1 MQERD
6 CFNSQFGFIIA
17 AIGSAVG
24 LGNIWRFPYLVGQNG
39 GGAFIFTY
47 LIFVILL
54 GLPLVIAELTVGR
67 RAKQNAIGSFRKL
80 GENSFLGKA
89 GYLQVIACFFVLSF
103 YGVVGSWTIFYFY
116 KSITFSLSGLSATE
130 LSQVFSNF
138 TNSVVPHIASLLI
151 FMFFTVLIVLGGIK
165 NGIEKSCKILMP
177 VFFALMIVLMIRS
190 LTLDGAQ
197 AGIEFL
203 IYPDFSKIDSNV
215 LLLALGQTLF
225 SLSIGCGILT
235 YGSYMRKQDNIVK
248 GTYWIATTD
257 TLFALLAGLAVIP
270 AVFALGFEPT
280 EGPGLV
286 FIVLPQIFSQIAGG
300 TFLQIIF
307 FFALIIG
314 AITSAISLLETSVS
328 YVSEEWKI
336 SRKSATILSAG
347 AITFIGCFCALSLSD
362 DFNFTVSGKNLFDII
377 EGFAS
382 NILIPLSAIATAL
395 LIGWKM
401 KKADAIDEIT
411 NSGTLKNNIVSFFL
425 FLLKFVVPLALVAI
439 LLAGIL

>member
-1 MQERD
+1 
-6 CFNSQFGFIIA
+6 
-17 AIGSAVG
+17 
-24 LGNIWRFPYLVGQNG
+24 
-39 GGAFIFTY
+39 
-47 LIFVILL
+47 
-54 GLPLVIAELTVGR
+54 
-67 RAKQNAIGSFRKL
+67 
-80 GENSFLGKA
+80 
-89 GYLQVIACFFVLSF
+89 
-103 YGVVGSWTIFYFY
+103 
-116 KSITFSLSGLSATE
+116 
-130 LSQVFSNF
+130 
-138 TNSVVPHIASLLI
+138 
-151 FMFFTVLIVLGGIK
+151 MFFTVLIVLGGIK

-190 LTLDGAQ
+190 LTLDGAS

-215 LLLALGQTLF
+215 ILLALGQTLF

-248 GTYWIATTD
+248 GTYWIASTD

-300 TFLQIIF
+300 VFLQIIF

-336 SRKSATILSAG
+336 SRKSATIISAS
-347 AITFIGCFCALSLSD
+347 AITFVGCFCALSLSD

-395 LIGWKM
+395 LIGWKV
-401 KKADAIDEIT
+401 KKTDAIDEIT
-411 NSGTLKNNIVSFFL
+411 NSGTLRNSIVSFFL
-425 FLLKFVVPLALVAI
+425 FLLKFVVPLALVTI
-439 LLAGIL
+439 LLAGLF